1 MAHTRHIVFTMQA
14 DGKQSGAG
22 TSSAA
27 MAASGSGDDECRS
40 RQVFLHLILVCC
52 TKSPV
57 FARHFAAKSEL
68 VTVLCEAASKKVEEI
83 GAKPAPDGTDCNSKA
98 KANVPGIPPW
108 VNCVMG
114 IGVAIARLQP
124 EKPKADAARGQ
135 AAAQARDSVARSLA
149 RHARDLSMGRRAPGP
164 LSAYVNDSL
173 DAAERQAPVS
183 SEEMQE
189 ERNLV
194 NRLMRVSSQRQ
205 QIRSNAMRRALAAL
219 VSSEAPAPSEDPGTA
234 AEPEAPAND
243 AASAEAMVTDEG
255 PGGGGDEATGAHKS
269 DLVHTRLAQIFT
281 GNWRP
286 CGLLTED
293 QQSQLTKLC
302 CAVVTVLRKH
312 AAHMPLPAL
321 ESLTEEKIHSSEHP
335 RGALFAT
342 LQLMT
347 QLARSWSNAQAMVAA
362 DMPSCLMAM
371 PAPALC
377 TGALSDI
384 SRFICSLVEDPDV
397 NLPVRSSCM

>member
-1 MAHTRHIVFTMQA
+1 MQA
-14 DGKQSGAG
+14 DKTQSGAG

-27 MAASGSGDDECRS
+27 MASSRMAASGSADDESLS

-68 VTVLCEAASKKVEEI
+68 LSVLCEAAIKKVEEI
-83 GAKPAPDGTDCNSKA
+83 GAIPAPDADCNPKA
-98 KANVPGIPPW
+98 KANIPGIPPW

-135 AAAQARDSVARSLA
+135 AAAQDRDSVARSLA
-149 RHARDLSMGRRAPGP
+149 RHARDVSMGRRAQGQ
-164 LSAYVNDSL
+164 LSAYGNDSL
-173 DAAERQAPVS
+173 HAAERQTPVS
-183 SEEMQE
+183 NEEMNE
-189 ERNLV
+189 ERTFV

-205 QIRSNAMRRALAAL
+205 QIRSNARRRAQAA
-219 VSSEAPAPSEDPGTA
+219 VASTDAPTAAPEDPGTVAELEA
-234 AEPEAPAND
+234 AAND

-255 PGGGGDEATGAHKS
+255 PAGGGDEATGAHKR

-286 CGLLTED
+286 CGLLTQDE
-293 QQSQLTKLC
+293 QSKLTSLC
-302 CAVVTVLRKH
+302 CAVVTAVRKH

-362 DMPSCLMAM
+362 DMPRCLMAM

-384 SRFICSLVEDPDV
+384 SRVVCCLVEDPDV
-397 NLPVRSSCM
+397 NLPVCNSRM